1 MSIFEQILGGL
12 PEAEREAVFDAFV
25 SALQEDPAQYRKG
38 AFGS

>member
-1 MSIFEQILGGL
+1 VSIFEQILGGL

-38 AFGS
+38 G